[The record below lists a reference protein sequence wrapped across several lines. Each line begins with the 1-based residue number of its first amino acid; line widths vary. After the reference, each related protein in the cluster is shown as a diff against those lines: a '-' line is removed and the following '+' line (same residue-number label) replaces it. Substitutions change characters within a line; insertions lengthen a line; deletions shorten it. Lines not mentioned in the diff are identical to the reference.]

1 VVYAISCIANSI
13 AVRMKRRS
21 LLKIES
27 GERPAYTWDRTFRE
41 GRYVRRFGGRAV
53 LGDGSE
59 CIFDVDEGH

>member
-1 VVYAISCIANSI
+1 
-13 AVRMKRRS
+13 MKRRS